1 MEEKLKSEH
10 ELPLSMNKMVVMA
23 GLVVVLVVAATL
35 GLYFLRQPEPPQD
48 IMTVE
53 EDGSTSFDE
62 PTLHSTI
69 EQMPLAVLS
78 AEEAAGILY
87 MREEEKLAR
96 DVYYRLY
103 EQWDL
108 PIFSNIG
115 SSEQTHT
122 DAVNALIDKYGLEDP
137 ASSEAGT
144 FSNAELQALYNTLVA
159 EGSISLEAALEVGAA
174 IEEID
179 ILDLQDYLSATDNE
193 DIQLVYENLM
203 KGSRNHL
210 RAFVAT
216 LARQGIDYSPRY
228 LSQAEYDAI
237 VSSPVERGGQGRR

>member
-1 MEEKLKSEH
+1 
-10 ELPLSMNKMVVMA
+10 MNKMIVMV

-35 GLYFLRQPEPPQD
+35 GLFFLRQPEHPQD

-53 EDGSTSFDE
+53 EDGSTAFDE
-62 PTLHSTI
+62 PALRSTI
-69 EQMPLAVLS
+69 EQMPLGALS

-115 SSEQTHT
+115 SSEHTHT
-122 DAVNALIDKYGLEDP
+122 DAVKALIDKYELEDP
-137 ASSEAGT
+137 ASSLSGT
-144 FSNAELQALYNTLVA
+144 FSNAELQALYTTLVA

-179 ILDLQDYLSATDNE
+179 ILDLQNYLSATDNG
-193 DIQLVYENLM
+193 DVQLVYENLM

-216 LARQGIDYSPRY
+216 LARQGVEYSPRY

-237 VSSPVERGGQGRR
+237 ISSSVERGGPGRS

>member
-1 MEEKLKSEH
+1 
-10 ELPLSMNKMVVMA
+10 MNKMVVVA
-23 GLVVVLVVAATL
+23 GLAIVVVVVGAAL
-35 GLYFLRQPEPPQD
+35 GLYFLQQPEPAQD
-48 IMTVE
+48 ITTVE
-53 EDGSTSFDE
+53 EDGSTSIDE
-62 PTLHSTI
+62 PALRSTI
-69 EQMPLAVLS
+69 DQMPTAALS

-96 DVYYRLY
+96 DVYRTLY
-103 EQWDL
+103 EQWNL

-122 DAVNALIDKYGLEDP
+122 DAVTVLIDKYGLEDP
-137 ASSEAGT
+137 ASSAAGT
-144 FSNAELQALYNTLVA
+144 FSNAELQALYDTLVA
-159 EGSISLEAALEVGAA
+159 EGSTSLQAALEVGAA

-179 ILDLQDYLSATDNE
+179 ILDLQDYLAATDNE

-210 RAFVAT
+210 RAFVTT
-216 LARQGIDYSPRY
+216 LAQQGVDYSPRY

-237 VSSPVERGGQGRR
+237 VSNSIERGGPGRR

>member
-1 MEEKLKSEH
+1 
-10 ELPLSMNKMVVMA
+10 MNKKVVVA
-23 GLVVVLVVAATL
+23 GLVIVVAVVGAAL

-48 IMTVE
+48 ITTVE
-53 EDGSTSFDE
+53 EDGSTSIDE
-62 PTLHSTI
+62 PTVRSTI
-69 EQMPLAVLS
+69 DQIPTAALS
-78 AEEAAGILY
+78 AEEAAGIRY

-122 DAVNALIDKYGLEDP
+122 DAVKALIDKYGLEDP
-137 ASSEAGT
+137 ASSAAGT
-144 FSNAELQALYNTLVA
+144 FSNAELQMLYDTLVA
-159 EGSISLEAALEVGAA
+159 EGSTSLQAALEVGAA

-179 ILDLQDYLSATDNE
+179 ILDLQNYLAETDNE
-193 DIQLVYENLM
+193 DVRLVYENLM

-210 RAFVAT
+210 RAFVTT
-216 LARQGIDYSPRY
+216 LARQGVDYSPRY

-237 VSSPVERGGQGRR
+237 VSSSIERGGTRRP

>member
-1 MEEKLKSEH
+1 
-10 ELPLSMNKMVVMA
+10 MNKMAVVA
-23 GLVVVLVVAATL
+23 GLVVVLVAATL
-35 GLYFLRQPEPPQD
+35 GLSFLRQPEHPQD

-62 PTLHSTI
+62 PVLRSTI
-69 EQMPLAVLS
+69 DQMPLAALS

-103 EQWDL
+103 EQWGL
-108 PIFSNIG
+108 LIFSNIG
-115 SSEQTHT
+115 SSEHTHT
-122 DAVNALIDKYGLEDP
+122 DAVKALIDKYELEDP
-137 ASSEAGT
+137 ASSETGT
-144 FSNAELQALYNTLVA
+144 FSNAELQALYDTLVA
-159 EGSISLEAALEVGAA
+159 EGSISPQAALEVGAA

-179 ILDLQDYLSATDNE
+179 ILDLQDYLAATYNE

-216 LARQGIDYSPRY
+216 LARQGIEYSPRY

-237 VSSPVERGGQGRR
+237 VSSSIERGGQGRH